1 MAYVNFYQILFLS
14 IGLKREL
21 RQQERSSVDPKNI
34 EKLLEPVE
42 ARLYRRNILA
52 LSGIIVLTGLAGA
65 NPHDLSVFGVKPAA
79 GNTFVIGI
87 AVVIVQ
93 LYWYAMRYQ
102 HLRDDGVIE
111 IDTSLSPPGATNYKI
126 SSGNHTLVRKSA
138 DLFANHVAFWL
149 TVYSWYWVASWFI

>member
-1 MAYVNFYQILFLS
+1 MTYVNFYQILFLS

-126 SSGNHTLVRKSA
+126 SIGNHTLVRKSA

>member
-1 MAYVNFYQILFLS
+1 MNSYQILFLS

-21 RQQERSSVDPKNI
+21 RRQERSSVDAKNI

-65 NPHDLSVFGVKPAA
+65 DPHDLSVFGVKPAA

-102 HLRDDGVIE
+102 HLRDDGVID

>member
-1 MAYVNFYQILFLS
+1 MNFYQVLFLS

-21 RQQERSSVDPKNI
+21 RRQERSSVDAKNI
-34 EKLLEPVE
+34 ETLLESVE
-42 ARLYRRNILA
+42 ARSYRRNILA

-65 NPHDLSVFGVKPAA
+65 DPHDLSVFGVKPAA
-79 GNTFVIGI
+79 GNTFVVGV

-111 IDTSLSPPGATNYKI
+111 IDKTLSPQGATNIKI

-149 TVYSWYWVASWFI
+149 TVYSWYWIASWFI